1 VELPQLLGIR
11 PGLLLD
17 SVQRA
22 FSANQAMLKE
32 VPQDTLTNCFAD
44 NSIRIF
50 VIDSIFCRLTYM
62 RMSFLF
68 DNSTGR
74 LRRFTIT
81 PRASSIFAGRNDG
94 VLETLLLYF
103 GKGWGTPAIAL
114 DPPAHFRW
122 RVGNIEVRGYIK
134 REYPI
139 WVLEG

>member
-1 VELPQLLGIR
+1 MELPQLLGIR

-17 SVQRA
+17 SVMQA
-22 FSANQAMLKE
+22 CAMNQAVLRE

-50 VIDSIFCRLTYM
+50 VLDSIFCKLTYM

-68 DNSTGR
+68 DNATNR

-81 PRASSIFAGRNDG
+81 PRETSIALSKTDG
-94 VLETLLLYF
+94 VLEALLLYF
-103 GKGWGTPAIAL
+103 GKGWGTPQIAL

-122 RVGNIEVRGYIK
+122 RAGNIEVRGYIK
-134 REYPI
+134 REYPL
-139 WVLEG
+139 WVMEG